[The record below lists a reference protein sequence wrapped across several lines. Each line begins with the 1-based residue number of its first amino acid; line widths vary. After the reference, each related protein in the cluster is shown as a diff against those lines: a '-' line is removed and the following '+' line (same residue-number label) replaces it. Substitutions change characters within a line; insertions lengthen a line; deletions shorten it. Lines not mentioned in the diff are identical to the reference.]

1 MMTEC
6 ILQPAARRNFGSA
19 TNGMTMDTYIS
30 DRLHSAE
37 RKRKR
42 LNFSSES
49 AFRLIDGP
57 GDDVFGLYIDIFAE
71 RWLVQT
77 EGDELPAGL
86 LAELESRG
94 VTAYWKQLSIDS
106 KTAPSHLCG
115 PPQNEPFLIVENGLS
130 YEIDFDSGYSQG
142 IFIDQRDNRQ
152 RVIERTTP
160 DQRVLNTFAY
170 TCGFSVAAASKPPI
184 PTTTAPAQPYP
195 AWGRRTLAHTRTDP
209 ASQYF
214 VRGDTME
221 WLDAFARKGRTFHGI
236 VLDPPTFSRVSLG
249 KGRRKKSATWSVERD
264 LSTLVE
270 KAARLIEPNGWILCS
285 SNCRKMSFAQFDSHL
300 AEGVRSAGKQASITH
315 TAMPP
320 DFTAAPYLHNAW
332 LEF

>member
-1 MMTEC
+1 
-6 ILQPAARRNFGSA
+6 
-19 TNGMTMDTYIS
+19 MDTYIS
-30 DRLHSAE
+30 DRLQSAE

-57 GDDVFGLYIDIFAE
+57 GDDAFGLYIDVFAG

-77 EGDELPAGL
+77 EENELPVGL
-86 LAELESRG
+86 QAELESRG
-94 VTAYWKQLSIDS
+94 VTAYWKKLSIDS

-115 PPQNEPFLIVENGLS
+115 PPQSEPFLIVENGLY

-152 RVIERTTP
+152 RAIERTSP

-170 TCGFSVAAASKPPI
+170 TCGFSVAAASQGA
-184 PTTTAPAQPYP
+184 TTTSIDLAQPYLD
-195 AWGRRTLAHTRTDP
+195 WGRRNLSHNGIDP

-236 VLDPPTFSRVSLG
+236 ILDPPTFSRVSLG

-270 KAARLIEPNGWILCS
+270 KAARLIEPDGWILCS
-285 SNCRKMSFAQFDSHL
+285 SNCRKMSFAQFDTHL
-300 AEGVRSAGKQASITH
+300 ADGVHAAGKQSTITH
-315 TAMPP
+315 TNMPP
-320 DFTAAPYLHNAW
+320 DFTAPSYLHNAW